1 MASSLHRRRHVTP
14 VSNVC
19 VAAPISLF
27 WVPNGLNELPEMRF
41 EFPFNLIGKSTMVD
55 LKGQSCLHIKIMVH
69 TVGSSGQES
78 RRCFAGGFT
87 QNGLL
92 SSVAQAM

>member
-41 EFPFNLIGKSTMVD
+41 EFPFNLIGKSTVVD
-55 LKGQSCLHIKIMVH
+55 LKGQSCLRIKIMVHTVH
-69 TVGSSGQES
+69 TVGSSGQNLGAVS
-78 RRCFAGGFT
+78 
-87 QNGLL
+87 
-92 SSVAQAM
+92 QADLPRMV